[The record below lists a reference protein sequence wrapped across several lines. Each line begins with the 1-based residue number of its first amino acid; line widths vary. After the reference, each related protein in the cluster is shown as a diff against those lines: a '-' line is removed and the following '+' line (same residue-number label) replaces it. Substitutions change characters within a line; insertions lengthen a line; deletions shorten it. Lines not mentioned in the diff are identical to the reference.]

1 MQAEGTDDMASAPA
15 SAPSPARS
23 GRRVLGR
30 IYLFEWVAM
39 LSFLAVVAFAVTAPV
54 GLAYGYLVGRT
65 LRRMALVALS
75 SVACILAAKAFAGM
89 RSGAPFRS
97 WLTRSELARAGFWT
111 DLLRII
117 VAFSMVQT
125 AHLTFKV
132 YIPLINGSNYDELL
146 RRCDRALFL
155 GHDPIAL
162 VIAVCSAPLVLR
174 AFDLIYS
181 VGYFFLLWGG
191 VALFFT
197 QLDGARRTT
206 FFSSFVV
213 MWQLG
218 LLFYLLLP
226 SWGPVFT
233 TPELFESAL
242 EHMPATVWVQSHLY
256 QETASI
262 IRGNYDIVIHFF
274 GLAAFPSLHV
284 GVFVLYSLWAARLRR
299 IWLQLALCCLALIFI
314 GSMLT
319 GYHYLV
325 DGIGGGLVSGFAYVV
340 ARRLSGHG
348 HDNAAPPRA

>member
-1 MQAEGTDDMASAPA
+1 MQADGTDDMASAPA

-23 GRRVLGR
+23 SRRVLGR
-30 IYLFEWVAM
+30 IYLFEWVAA
-39 LSFLAVVAFAVTAPV
+39 LSLIAVVVFATTAPV

-65 LRRMALVALS
+65 LQKMALVSLS
-75 SVACILAAKAFAGM
+75 SVACILAAKALAGIK
-89 RSGAPFRS
+89 SGAPLRS
-97 WLTRSELARAGFWT
+97 CLARSELTHAGFWT

-132 YIPLINGSNYDELL
+132 YIPLINGQNFDRLL
-146 RRCDRALFL
+146 SRCDRALFL

-162 VIAVCSAPLVLR
+162 VIAVSSAPLVLR

-197 QLDGARRTT
+197 QLDGAKRTT

-233 TPELFESAL
+233 TPELFESVL

-256 QETASI
+256 RETASI

-284 GVFVLYSLWAARLRR
+284 GVLVLYSLWAAQLRR
-299 IWLQLALCCLALIFI
+299 VWLHLALCFLALIFI

-325 DGIGGGLVSGFAYVV
+325 DGLGGALVAGFSWVV
-340 ARRLSGHG
+340 ARRLAGRST
-348 HDNAAPPRA
+348 AAAATG